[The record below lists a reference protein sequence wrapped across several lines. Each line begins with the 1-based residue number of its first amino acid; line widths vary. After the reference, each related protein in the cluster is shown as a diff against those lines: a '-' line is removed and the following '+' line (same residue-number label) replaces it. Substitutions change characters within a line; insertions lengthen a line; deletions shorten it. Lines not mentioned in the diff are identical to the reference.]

1 MKKWFVVLCLIAM
14 ISLPYSSAKND
25 SWIKIT
31 NPSPGLYFKGEEIF
45 PLRSSVIL
53 IGSYSL
59 KVKAEGS
66 DNIIAVYFALYDV
79 RNKDI
84 VNNHWDMEKSDGW
97 NWDTELKRGIY
108 ALMVAGA
115 AIDFEEPVAI
125 DWLFVVVI

>member
-97 NWDTELKRGIY
+97 SWDTELKRGIY